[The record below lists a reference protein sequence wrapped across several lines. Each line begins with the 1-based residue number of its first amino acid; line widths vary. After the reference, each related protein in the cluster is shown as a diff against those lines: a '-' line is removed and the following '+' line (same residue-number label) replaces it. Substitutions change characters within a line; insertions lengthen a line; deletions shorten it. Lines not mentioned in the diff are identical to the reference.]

1 MIGRR
6 MIKWNQ
12 ILGKL
17 AEQQLMIG
25 FSMVN
30 RKISEDIF
38 NSVVEIMNNKKL
50 ETFNRH
56 ESQPKIK
63 GQGVYKVR
71 FHRGGLKESI
81 ETYFEP
87 KDWNDFISHCVEDN
101 RYIIVDSIDC
111 HLYYDESDT
120 RIGWDETWMIT
131 AKFSYSTH
139 DYPIGFSDRNIM
151 ELKEIATGGKDD

>member
-1 MIGRR
+1 MSED
-6 MIKWNQ
+6 
-12 ILGKL
+12 LGKL

-30 RKISEDIF
+30 KKISENIF

-50 ETFNRH
+50 ETFNGH
-56 ESQPKIK
+56 KSQSKIKEPEIK

-71 FHRGGLKESI
+71 FHRGGLKDSM

-87 KDWNDFISHCVEDN
+87 KDWNDFVSHCVEDN
-101 RYIIVDSIDC
+101 RYIIIDSIDC
-111 HLYYDESDT
+111 HLYFDQPDT

-131 AKFSYSTH
+131 AKFPYSTH

-151 ELKEIATGGKDD
+151 ELKEITVGGKDD

>member
-1 MIGRR
+1 MIDS
-6 MIKWNQ
+6 
-12 ILGKL
+12 
-17 AEQQLMIG
+17 E
-25 FSMVN
+25 
-30 RKISEDIF
+30 EDIG
-38 NSVVEIMNNKKL
+38 KKL
-50 ETFNRH
+50 ENKLLTVCGIMNKEISDNIFNAMIINREVSNNVKAETFNGH

-71 FHRGGLKESI
+71 FHRGGLKESM

-87 KDWNDFISHCVEDN
+87 KDWNDFVSHCVEDN

-120 RIGWDETWMIT
+120 RIGWNETWMIT

-151 ELKEIATGGKDD
+151 ELKEIVTGGKND